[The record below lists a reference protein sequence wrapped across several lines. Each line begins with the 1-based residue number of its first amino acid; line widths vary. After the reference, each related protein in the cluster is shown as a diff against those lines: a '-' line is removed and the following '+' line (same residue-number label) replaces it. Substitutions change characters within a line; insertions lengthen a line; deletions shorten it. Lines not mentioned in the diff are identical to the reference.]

1 MFNFFGKKKNKEPPK
16 PQFTPVDLN
25 ATSQGISNRKND
37 TQLKLEQ
44 VEKELKGALVNYR
57 QARTPQQKAQAK
69 AKAMRL
75 LKKKKLYQ
83 AHVNNLENTQMAVES
98 AAMDVDIMKDNM
110 AIMQTMKATT
120 QMQKDMLHAMGG
132 IDSMYDVMDDMAE
145 IKEQQEE
152 FNDEMQRNFDVDVD
166 DADLND
172 EIDELDYQMRMEM
185 DTQGMQVPGEMNQ
198 NPNVNAEEAALEAE
212 VLTVYLLRILQHFC
226 QMQGV

>member
-1 MFNFFGKKKNKEPPK
+1 MFEFFGKKSNKAPPK
-16 PQFTPVDLN
+16 PQFQPVDLN

-37 TQLKLEQ
+37 TGLKLDQ
-44 VEKELKGALVNYR
+44 VEKELKAALLNYR

-83 AHVNNLENTQMAVES
+83 AHINNLENTQMAVEG

-110 AIMQTMKATT
+110 AIMQTMKATVQT
-120 QMQKDMLHAMGG
+120 QKNMMHAMGG

-145 IKEQQEE
+145 IKEQQEK
-152 FNDEMQRNFDVDVD
+152 FNDELQRNLDVDID
-166 DADLND
+166 DTDLND

-185 DTQGMQVPGEMNQ
+185 YAQGIQVS
-198 NPNVNAEEAALEAE
+198 
-212 VLTVYLLRILQHFC
+212 
-226 QMQGV
+226 

>member
-1 MFNFFGKKKNKEPPK
+1 MFEFFGKKSNKAPPK
-16 PQFTPVDLN
+16 PQFQPVDLN

-37 TQLKLEQ
+37 TNLKLDQ
-44 VEKELKGALVNYR
+44 VEKELKAALLNYR

-83 AHVNNLENTQMAVES
+83 AHINNLENTQMAVEG

-110 AIMQTMKATT
+110 AIMQTMKATVQT
-120 QMQKDMLHAMGG
+120 QKNMMHAMGG

-185 DTQGMQVPGEMNQ
+185 DNQGMQVPGEMNQ

-212 VLTVYLLRILQHFC
+212 LK
-226 QMQGV
+226 

>member
-1 MFNFFGKKKNKEPPK
+1 MFEFFGKKKNKEPPK
-16 PQFTPVDLN
+16 TQFTPVDLN
-25 ATSQGISNRKND
+25 ATSNGISARKND
-37 TQLKLEQ
+37 TNLKLEQ
-44 VEKELKGALVNYR
+44 VEKELKGALLNYR

-120 QMQKDMLHAMGG
+120 QMQKNMLHAMGG

-185 DTQGMQVPGEMNQ
+185 DNQGMQVPGEMNQ

-212 VLTVYLLRILQHFC
+212 LK
-226 QMQGV
+226 

>member
-1 MFNFFGKKKNKEPPK
+1 MFNFFGKKSNKEPPK
-16 PQFTPVDLN
+16 PQFAPVDLN
-25 ATSQGISNRKND
+25 ATSNGIANRKND
-37 TQLKLEQ
+37 TNLKLEQ
-44 VEKELKGALVNYR
+44 VEKELKGALLNYR

-152 FNDEMQRNFDVDVD
+152 FNEEMQRNFDVDVD

-185 DTQGMQVPGEMNQ
+185 DNQGMQVPGEMNQ
-198 NPNVNAEEAALEAE
+198 NPNINAEEAALEAE
-212 VLTVYLLRILQHFC
+212 LK
-226 QMQGV
+226 

>member
-1 MFNFFGKKKNKEPPK
+1 MFNFFGKKKNAQPAQK
-16 PQFTPVDLN
+16 PQFQPVDLN
-25 ATSQGISNRKND
+25 ATSHGISNRKND
-37 TQLKLEQ
+37 TQLKLDQ
-44 VEKELKGALVNYR
+44 VEKELKGALVEYR
-57 QARTPQQKAQAK
+57 QARTPQQKSQAK

-110 AIMQTMKATT
+110 AIMQTMKSTV
-120 QMQKDMLHAMGG
+120 QMQKDMMHAMGG

-152 FNDEMQRNFDVDVD
+152 FNDEMQRNFDIDVD
-166 DADLND
+166 DADLNE

-185 DTQGMQVPGEMNQ
+185 DNQGMQVPGEMNQ
-198 NPNVNAEEAALEAE
+198 PMNNNLNSEEAALEAE
-212 VLTVYLLRILQHFC
+212 LK
-226 QMQGV
+226 

>member
-1 MFNFFGKKKNKEPPK
+1 MFNFFGKKSNKEPPK
-16 PQFTPVDLN
+16 PQFVPVDLN
-25 ATSQGISNRKND
+25 ATSNGISNRKND
-37 TQLKLEQ
+37 TNLKLEQ
-44 VEKELKGALVNYR
+44 VEKELKGALLNYR

-152 FNDEMQRNFDVDVD
+152 FNEEMQRNFDVDVD

-185 DTQGMQVPGEMNQ
+185 DNQGMQVPMGEMNQ
-198 NPNVNAEEAALEAE
+198 PMGNNLNAEEAALEAE
-212 VLTVYLLRILQHFC
+212 LK
-226 QMQGV
+226 

>member
-1 MFNFFGKKKNKEPPK
+1 MFEFFGKKSNKAPPK
-16 PQFTPVDLN
+16 PQFQPVDLN

-37 TQLKLEQ
+37 TGLKLDQ
-44 VEKELKGALVNYR
+44 VEKELKAALLNYR

-83 AHVNNLENTQMAVES
+83 AHINNLENTQMAVEG

-120 QMQKDMLHAMGG
+120 QMQKNMMHAMGG

-185 DTQGMQVPGEMNQ
+185 DNQGMQVPGEMNQ
-198 NPNVNAEEAALEAE
+198 NPNINAEEAALEAE
-212 VLTVYLLRILQHFC
+212 LK
-226 QMQGV
+226 

>member
-1 MFNFFGKKKNKEPPK
+1 MFNFFGKKKNAQPPQRQ
-16 PQFTPVDLN
+16 QFAPVDLN
-25 ATSQGISNRKND
+25 ATSHGISNRKND
-37 TQLKLEQ
+37 TQLKLDQ
-44 VEKELKGALVNYR
+44 VEKELKGALVEYR

-69 AKAMRL
+69 NKAMRL

-110 AIMQTMKATT
+110 AIMQTMKATV
-120 QMQKDMLHAMGG
+120 QMQKDMMHAMGG
-132 IDSMYDVMDDMAE
+132 IDSMYDVMDDMQE

-152 FNDEMQRNFDVDVD
+152 FNDEMQRNFDIDVD

-185 DTQGMQVPGEMNQ
+185 DNQGMNVPGEMNQ
-198 NPNVNAEEAALEAE
+198 NQPMPNNLNAEEAALEAE
-212 VLTVYLLRILQHFC
+212 LK
-226 QMQGV
+226 

>member
-1 MFNFFGKKKNKEPPK
+1 MFNFFGRKKNAQPPQK
-16 PQFTPVDLN
+16 QPQFQPVDLN
-25 ATSQGISNRKND
+25 ATSNGISNRKND
-37 TQLKLEQ
+37 TQLKLDQ
-44 VEKELKGALVNYR
+44 VEKELKGALVDYR

-110 AIMQTMKATT
+110 AIMQTMKSTV
-120 QMQKDMLHAMGG
+120 QMQKDMMHAMGG
-132 IDSMYDVMDDMAE
+132 IDSMYDVMDDMQE

-152 FNDEMQRNFDVDVD
+152 FNDEMQRNFDIDVD

-185 DTQGMQVPGEMNQ
+185 DNQGMQVPGEMNQ
-198 NPNVNAEEAALEAE
+198 PMPNNLNAEEAALEAE
-212 VLTVYLLRILQHFC
+212 LK
-226 QMQGV
+226 

>member
-1 MFNFFGKKKNKEPPK
+1 MFNFFGKKSNATPPPK
-16 PQFTPVDLN
+16 PQFQPVDLN
-25 ATSQGISNRKND
+25 ATSHGISNRKND
-37 TQLKLEQ
+37 TQLKLDQ
-44 VEKELKGALVNYR
+44 VEKELKGALVDYR
-57 QARTPQQKAQAK
+57 QARTPQQKSQAK

-110 AIMQTMKATT
+110 AIMQTMKSTV
-120 QMQKDMLHAMGG
+120 QMQKDMMHAMGG

-152 FNDEMQRNFDVDVD
+152 FNDEMQRNFDIDVD

-185 DTQGMQVPGEMNQ
+185 DNQGMQVPMGEMNQ
-198 NPNVNAEEAALEAE
+198 PVGNNLNAEEAALEAE
-212 VLTVYLLRILQHFC
+212 LK
-226 QMQGV
+226 

>member
-1 MFNFFGKKKNKEPPK
+1 MFEFFGKKGKKEPPK
-16 PQFTPVDLN
+16 PQFQPVDLN
-25 ATSQGISNRKND
+25 ATSNGISARKND
-37 TQLKLEQ
+37 TNLKLEQ
-44 VEKELKGALVNYR
+44 VEKELKAALLNYR

-69 AKAMRL
+69 SKAMRL

-120 QMQKDMLHAMGG
+120 QMQKNMMHAMGG
-132 IDSMYDVMDDMAE
+132 IDSMYDVMDDMQE

-152 FNDEMQRNFDVDVD
+152 FNEEMQRNFDIDVD

-185 DTQGMQVPGEMNQ
+185 DNQGMQVPGEMNQ
-198 NPNVNAEEAALEAE
+198 PMPNNLNAEEAALEAE
-212 VLTVYLLRILQHFC
+212 LK
-226 QMQGV
+226 

>member
-1 MFNFFGKKKNKEPPK
+1 MFNFFGKKSNATPPPK
-16 PQFTPVDLN
+16 PQFQPVDLN
-25 ATSQGISNRKND
+25 ATSHGISNRKND
-37 TQLKLEQ
+37 TQLKLDQ
-44 VEKELKGALVNYR
+44 VEKELKGALVDYR
-57 QARTPQQKAQAK
+57 QARTPQQKSQAK

-110 AIMQTMKATT
+110 AIMQTMKSTV
-120 QMQKDMLHAMGG
+120 QMQKDMMHAMGG

-152 FNDEMQRNFDVDVD
+152 FNDEMQRNFDIDVD

-185 DTQGMQVPGEMNQ
+185 DNQGMQVPMGEMNQ
-198 NPNVNAEEAALEAE
+198 PVANNLNAEEAALEAE
-212 VLTVYLLRILQHFC
+212 LK
-226 QMQGV
+226 

>member
-1 MFNFFGKKKNKEPPK
+1 MFNFFGKKQNAKPPQK
-16 PQFTPVDLN
+16 AQIAPVDLN
-25 ATSQGISNRKND
+25 ATSHGIANRKND
-37 TQLKLEQ
+37 TQLKLDQ
-44 VEKELKGALVNYR
+44 VEKELKGALVDYR
-57 QARTPQQKAQAK
+57 QARTPQQKSMAK

-110 AIMQTMKATT
+110 AIMQTMKATV
-120 QMQKDMLHAMGG
+120 QMQKDMMHAMGG
-132 IDSMYDVMDDMAE
+132 IDSMYDVMDDMQE

-152 FNDEMQRNFDVDVD
+152 FNDEMQRNFDIDVD

-185 DTQGMQVPGEMNQ
+185 DNQGMQVPLGEMNQ
-198 NPNVNAEEAALEAE
+198 PVNNNLNAEEAALEAE
-212 VLTVYLLRILQHFC
+212 LK
-226 QMQGV
+226 

>member
-1 MFNFFGKKKNKEPPK
+1 MFEFFGKKGKKQPPK
-16 PQFTPVDLN
+16 PQFQPVDLN
-25 ATSQGISNRKND
+25 ATSNGISARKND
-37 TQLKLEQ
+37 TTLKLEQ
-44 VEKELKGALVNYR
+44 VEKELKAALLNYR

-83 AHVNNLENTQMAVES
+83 AHINNLENTQMAVEG

-185 DTQGMQVPGEMNQ
+185 DNQGMQVPGEMNSAPQ
-198 NPNVNAEEAALEAE
+198 NLNAEEAALEAE
-212 VLTVYLLRILQHFC
+212 LK
-226 QMQGV
+226 

>member
-1 MFNFFGKKKNKEPPK
+1 MFNFFGQKKNAAPPK
-16 PQFTPVDLN
+16 QTFTPVDLN
-25 ATSQGISNRKND
+25 ATSHGISNRKND
-37 TQLKLEQ
+37 TQLKLDQ
-44 VEKELKGALVNYR
+44 VENELKVALVDYR

-69 AKAMRL
+69 SKAMRL

-110 AIMQTMKATT
+110 AIMQTMKATV
-120 QMQKDMLHAMGG
+120 QMQKDMMHAMGG
-132 IDSMYDVMDDMAE
+132 IDSMYDVMDDMQE

-152 FNDEMQRNFDVDVD
+152 FNDEMQRNFDIDVD

-185 DTQGMQVPGEMNQ
+185 DNQGMQVPIGEMNQ
-198 NPNVNAEEAALEAE
+198 PVNNNLNAEEAALEAE
-212 VLTVYLLRILQHFC
+212 LK
-226 QMQGV
+226 

>member
-1 MFNFFGKKKNKEPPK
+1 M
-16 PQFTPVDLN
+16 T
-25 ATSQGISNRKND
+25 ND
-37 TQLKLEQ
+37 
-44 VEKELKGALVNYR
+44 YR

-110 AIMQTMKATT
+110 AIMQTMKATV
-120 QMQKDMLHAMGG
+120 QMQKNMMHAMGG
-132 IDSMYDVMDDMAE
+132 IDSMYDVMDDMQE

-152 FNDEMQRNFDVDVD
+152 FNEEMQRNFDVDVD

-185 DTQGMQVPGEMNQ
+185 DNQGMQVPGEMNQ
-198 NPNVNAEEAALEAE
+198 PMPHNLNAEEAALEAE
-212 VLTVYLLRILQHFC
+212 LK
-226 QMQGV
+226 

>member
-1 MFNFFGKKKNKEPPK
+1 MFNFFGKKKNAQK
-16 PQFTPVDLN
+16 PQQQQFAPVDLN
-25 ATSQGISNRKND
+25 ATSHGISNRKND

-44 VEKELKGALVNYR
+44 VEKELKGALVDYR

-69 AKAMRL
+69 NKAMRL

-110 AIMQTMKATT
+110 AIMQTMKATV
-120 QMQKDMLHAMGG
+120 QMQKDMMHAMGG
-132 IDSMYDVMDDMAE
+132 IDSMYDVMDDMQE
-145 IKEQQEE
+145 IKDQQEE
-152 FNDEMQRNFDVDVD
+152 FNDEMQRNFDIDVD

-185 DTQGMQVPGEMNQ
+185 DNQGMQVPGEMNQ
-198 NPNVNAEEAALEAE
+198 PMANNNLNAEEAALEAE
-212 VLTVYLLRILQHFC
+212 LK
-226 QMQGV
+226 

>member
-1 MFNFFGKKKNKEPPK
+1 MFNFFGKKSNKAPPK
-16 PQFTPVDLN
+16 PQFVPVDLN
-25 ATSQGISNRKND
+25 ATSSGLANRKND
-37 TQLKLEQ
+37 TNLKLEQ
-44 VEKELKGALVNYR
+44 VEKELKGALLNYR

-110 AIMQTMKATT
+110 AIMQTMKATV
-120 QMQKDMLHAMGG
+120 QMQKNMMHAMGG

-152 FNDEMQRNFDVDVD
+152 FNEEMQRNFDVDVD

-185 DTQGMQVPGEMNQ
+185 DNQGMQVPGEMNQ
-198 NPNVNAEEAALEAE
+198 NQNINAEEAALEAE
-212 VLTVYLLRILQHFC
+212 LK
-226 QMQGV
+226 

>member
-1 MFNFFGKKKNKEPPK
+1 MFNFFGQKKNAAPPK
-16 PQFTPVDLN
+16 QTFTPVDLN
-25 ATSQGISNRKND
+25 ATSHGISNRKND
-37 TQLKLEQ
+37 TQLKLDQ
-44 VEKELKGALVNYR
+44 VEKELKGALVDYR

-69 AKAMRL
+69 SKAMRL

-110 AIMQTMKATT
+110 AIMQTMKATV
-120 QMQKDMLHAMGG
+120 QMQKDMMHAMGG
-132 IDSMYDVMDDMAE
+132 IDSMYDVMDDMQE

-152 FNDEMQRNFDVDVD
+152 FNDEMQRNFDIDVD

-185 DTQGMQVPGEMNQ
+185 DNQGMQVPLGEMNQ
-198 NPNVNAEEAALEAE
+198 PVNNNLNAEEAALEAE
-212 VLTVYLLRILQHFC
+212 LK
-226 QMQGV
+226 

>member
-1 MFNFFGKKKNKEPPK
+1 MFEFFGKKSNKAPPK
-16 PQFTPVDLN
+16 PQFQPVDLN

-37 TQLKLEQ
+37 TNLKLDQ
-44 VEKELKGALVNYR
+44 VEKELKAALLNYR

-83 AHVNNLENTQMAVES
+83 AHINNLENTQMAVEG

-110 AIMQTMKATT
+110 AIMQTMKATVQT
-120 QMQKDMLHAMGG
+120 QKNMMHAMGG

-185 DTQGMQVPGEMNQ
+185 DNQGMQVPGETNQ
-198 NPNVNAEEAALEAE
+198 NPNINAEEAALEAE
-212 VLTVYLLRILQHFC
+212 LK
-226 QMQGV
+226 